1 MFNGYLRVVVTLGF
15 FLILDLAVPYPHVFA
30 QVNQTEEKTS
40 ASASN
45 NNMNVGNPTNSTG
58 IMQNTTGII
67 DDAIDAIK
75 NSVSSFFKK

>member
-1 MFNGYLRVVVTLGF
+1 MFNGYLRVIVTLGL

-30 QVNQTEEKTS
+30 QVNQTGEKT
-40 ASASN
+40 SASN
-45 NNMNVGNPTNSTG
+45 NNMNVGNPPNSTG
-58 IMQNTTGII
+58 IMQNTSGII